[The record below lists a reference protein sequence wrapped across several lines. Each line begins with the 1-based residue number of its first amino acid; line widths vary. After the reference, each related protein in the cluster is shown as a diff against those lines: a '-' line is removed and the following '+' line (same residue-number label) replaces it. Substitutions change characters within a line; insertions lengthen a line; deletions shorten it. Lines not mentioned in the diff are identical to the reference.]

1 MLDFKA
7 LSDKTYFITH
17 AQGIKQFHKLE
28 ATADGIQLYVRDN
41 GKVEAINYGDISY
54 IISENKSEYFGVA
67 DNFIQFL
74 KADLADTPLLFSFM
88 LALWNEDYSK
98 ADKIYAEDECIT
110 NKLIR
115 YMQTLIELGD
125 YTALLSVIFA
135 NYMRF
140 KNNKPI

>member
-17 AQGIKQFHKLE
+17 AQGIKQFYKLE

-41 GKVEAINYGDISY
+41 AAVEAINYGDVSY
-54 IISENKSEYFGVA
+54 IISENKSEYFDVA

-74 KADLADTPLLFSFM
+74 KADLMDAPLLFGFM

-98 ADKIYAEDECIT
+98 ADKFLAEDDCIT

-115 YMQTLIELGD
+115 YMQTLIDLGD

-135 NYMRF
+135 NYLRF
-140 KNNKPI
+140 KNNKPT

>member
-17 AQGIKQFHKLE
+17 TQGIKQFHALK
-28 ATADGIQLYVRDN
+28 ATADGIRLYVRDD
-41 GKVEAINYGDISY
+41 GEVENIDYNDISY
-54 IISENKSEYFGVA
+54 IIAENKVEYFGIA
-67 DNFIQFL
+67 DNFIEFI
-74 KADLADTPLLFSFM
+74 KSDLADSPLLFGFI
-88 LALWNEDYSK
+88 LALWNEDYSN
-98 ADKIYAEDECIT
+98 ADKIFAEDECIT

-135 NYMRF
+135 NYMCF